1 MGKLESL
8 WELSIALPNKKNI
21 RKEKNIYNHHFF
33 NALIV
38 IPWLFHPIGTPVNF
52 EVLNHSHSN

>member
-38 IPWLFHPIGTPVNF
+38 INWLFHPIGTPVNF
-52 EVLNHSHSN
+52 EGLNH